1 MLQTQ
6 GTLQSLSCSG
16 FSVWKV
22 FRSPE
27 NDSSASV
34 NLKLKTLLSQV
45 LSNQCDNGFLAN
57 YLNLSRKQTACECRW
72 RNTGETGFCFFFFT

>member
-6 GTLQSLSCSG
+6 GTLRSLSCSG
-16 FSVWKV
+16 FSVWKI
-22 FRSPE
+22 FRLPE
-27 NDSSASV
+27 NDFSASV

-57 YLNLSRKQTACECRW
+57 YLNLSRKQTACER
-72 RNTGETGFCFFFFT
+72 RNTGETGFCFCFFFFT